1 MTHYLDRH
9 LLRRKLGDI
18 QRKPIAISPKG
29 EQSTVSPKL
38 FRKLYIYELALSDTI
53 IRGQPLQVLL
63 LTAPKSDR
71 DEMAAPLN
79 SAVEVCEANIAGK
92 LVCAL
97 KDGIGG
103 VDEKMVLN
111 KLDGVGLKERDQ
123 FFGDRRLACSWKG
136 IDVDDGTTF
145 QHLSEAYLKL
155 YWDTAPC
162 HHLLSLSL
170 NGKLHLA
177 PLKDDIKKVV
187 DIGTGTGIWA
197 ISSEIEDCTQEWTF
211 DPESFD
217 YVHMRYLYGSISDWS
232 ALFKE
237 AFRVCKPGGWV
248 ESYEASP
255 RMESDDGSVTETC
268 AINEWGKFFIEGGKK
283 LNRTFEILDK
293 DLQKKGMEEAG
304 FVDVQTWDFKAPI
317 GGWAGDPRL
326 KEIGQFAQA
335 ALEQDYEGY
344 VLFMANMVLGWSK
357 EEVSTYCAQ
366 LRREIRSGR
375 FHPFY
380 RQRVVYGR
388 KPE

>member
-1 MTHYLDRH
+1 MATPSVENITPAKAPADFHHAQHWASLRAGDTSDKDAVVEDDVASSTESISSSILHYRTIHGRTYHSERGNAQYWTPNDEH
-9 LLRRKLGDI
+9 HNESMDI
-18 QRKPIAISPKG
+18 
-29 EQSTVSPKL
+29 
-38 FRKLYIYELALSDTI
+38 
-53 IRGQPLQVLL
+53 
-63 LTAPKSDR
+63 
-71 DEMAAPLN
+71 N
-79 SAVEVCEANIAGK
+79 
-92 LVCAL
+92 
-97 KDGIGG
+97 
-103 VDEKMVLN
+103 
-111 KLDGVGLKERDQ
+111 
-123 FFGDRRLACSWKG
+123 
-136 IDVDDGTTF
+136 
-145 QHLSEAYLKL
+145 
-155 YWDTAPC
+155 

-170 NGKLHLA
+170 SGKLHLA

-197 ISSEIEDCTQEWTF
+197 IDFADQYPNAEVIGTDISPIQPTWIPTNLKFEIEDCTQEWTF

-237 AFRVCKPGGWV
+237 AFIVCKPGGWV

-304 FVDVQTWDFKAPI
+304 FVDIQIWDFKAPI
-317 GGWAGDPRL
+317 GGWAEDPRL

-357 EEVSTYCAQ
+357 GEVSTYCAQ
-366 LRREIRSGR
+366 LRREIRSSK